1 MAVSSAGRH
10 IIHQRDK
17 ASANR
22 MLRCKPAA
30 MFILGRLGCILS
42 RLDCGLDLLLRGK
55 FGIARG
61 LAFGTGA
68 FL

>member
-1 MAVSSAGRH
+1 
-10 IIHQRDK
+10 
-17 ASANR
+17 
-22 MLRCKPAA
+22 MLRSKPAA